1 MTKNIFF
8 VKKLNNFYY
17 ILFLFIFIIIIYLIF
32 LFININKPYF
42 IIKNSSSNF
51 YIIPKD
57 KEGEKVKFLDKKS
70 INNFYNIK
78 EIDLKLNEINNLK
91 YSIQLFSDITYEEV
105 KYYMENFIR
114 LKSQLIN
121 LEDLY
126 LFSVKSEIGVDYFL
140 SYKNFSS
147 KNEAINYCNI
157 SNYLDNCLI
166 LNVKNE

>member
-1 MTKNIFF
+1 MSKNIFF
-8 VKKLNNFYY
+8 VKKNNRFYSI
-17 ILFLFIFIIIIYLIF
+17 ILLLIFIIIIYLIF

-42 IIKNSSSNF
+42 IIKNSSLNY

-70 INNFYNIK
+70 INNFYNKK
-78 EIDLKLNEINNLK
+78 EINTKLNKI
-91 YSIQLFSDITYEEV
+91 V

-126 LFSVKSEIGVDYFL
+126 LFSVKSEIGIDYFL

-157 SNYLDNCLI
+157 TNYLDNCLI
-166 LNVKNE
+166 LNIKNE